1 MPDCSPPNR
10 AVVYQLLCQP
20 APRGLNASAA
30 DGRLSPSAGPAG
42 PNARTLAGRSVVAAG
57 ALAGLLAALPLCAGA
72 GCWRAGA
79 G

>member
-42 PNARTLAGRSVVAAG
+42 PNARTPAGRSAAAG
-57 ALAGLLAALPLCAGA
+57 ALAGLLAALALRAGT
-72 GCWRAGA
+72 GCCRAGA